1 MLPSMEFTRV
11 LVPVWFR
18 LFESHLVL
26 VRVTAYRRQ
35 ASMGGLAPTGRLRY
49 HEPN

>member
-1 MLPSMEFTRV
+1 MEFTRV

-35 ASMGGLAPTGRLRY
+35 ASRWGLSPTGRLRY